1 MYPLPILDVLL
12 ALVISVLA
20 HPHDNKAF
28 VLAGAKGKAT
38 LSYLTLPYNPEAVK
52 TLQPGTDWS
61 MGNAQL
67 NAQMDMTSGDVKIPA
82 ASYQL
87 FVRRAQDGNF
97 KEAVLKP
104 ADGDAIVLPIKS
116 FQAADEEHLTF
127 KVVNHGYVTAG
138 FGSTEAVD
146 GTEFSIMM
154 SFGDLHRR
162 LDLKEVLPAGSR
174 RP

>member
-12 ALVISVLA
+12 ALLISVSA
-20 HPHDNKAF
+20 HPHNSKAF

-38 LSYLTLPYNPEAVK
+38 LSYMTLPYNPEAVK
-52 TLQPGTDWS
+52 TLQPGTDW
-61 MGNAQL
+61 GPGIQL
-67 NAQMDMTSGDVKIPA
+67 DTQMDMTAGDVKIPA

-87 FVRRAQDGNF
+87 LVRRAQDGEF

-104 ADGDAIVLPIKS
+104 GDGEEIVLPIKT
-116 FQAADEEHLTF
+116 FQAAVEEHLIF
-127 KVVNHGYVTAG
+127 RVVNHGYVTAG

-162 LDLKEVLPAGSR
+162 LDLKEVLPAGDR
-174 RP
+174 